1 MATVTARRGAP
12 IGAGLAYRAI
22 WSATLRAYRVPILA
36 WGIGLA
42 VMVMGTAAA
51 SPSISSGLG
60 DQSVS
65 QLLQTIRFF
74 GEPVAIATPQGYTT
88 YKILGLLPLFLGIW
102 TVIAGAY
109 LTRGEEERHSLDLLL
124 GEPVSRMRALGEK
137 VIAFALGTLIIGL
150 LVALGLTLG
159 LASAKLPADP
169 GGSLLAG
176 LNFAISAF
184 VYGALALFVSQFT
197 RRAGAAAGIAGAYMA
212 VDFVVAGAARST
224 TGLDWLGRFTINY
237 YSELS
242 KPIIASYGANPGAML
257 VLVAASVVLVGA
269 SFWLFARRDVGDVT
283 PLLPRAISVA
293 AIVPPATAVARAER
307 DRSLGGIV
315 SRTLGAN
322 WTTIAWWAFG
332 IGLFALYAIFIA
344 KAALQAMADVISK
357 SPFMQHLFSGED
369 MSTNSGFVAGI
380 IFSFAPF
387 VTVLAAI
394 FFALNWASDLDQGQ
408 METTLS
414 NAPVARWRL
423 PLERYIMVVV
433 GSVALGLVTFVGAWL
448 GSVITGLQIDFGA
461 LLRASLAMIPLMLLA
476 GSLVFALAGKLG
488 SGTILGLV
496 GGLASLSF
504 MLELLRSFFTKVPEW
519 IMNLSIFHVYGQP
532 MTGSVNGTGMIVML
546 ALAAA
551 LLALGTWLF
560 TQADL
565 RQ

>member
-1 MATVTARRGAP
+1 MATVTAQRRGQ
-12 IGAGLAYRAI
+12 IGRGMAYRAI

-36 WGIGLA
+36 WGIGLGL
-42 VMVMGTAAA
+42 MVMATAAA
-51 SPSISSGLG
+51 STSISSSLG
-60 DQSVS
+60 GSS
-65 QLLQTIRFF
+65 TTQLLQDFRFF
-74 GEPVAIATPQGYTT
+74 GEPVAMTTPQGYTT
-88 YKILGLLPLFLGIW
+88 FKILGLLPLFLGIW
-102 TVIAGAY
+102 TVIAGGY

-124 GEPVSRMRALGEK
+124 GEPISRLRALGEK
-137 VIAFALGTLIIGL
+137 VVAFALGTLIIGL
-150 LVALGLTLG
+150 LVGLGLSLG

-176 LNFAISAF
+176 LNFALTAF
-184 VYGALALFVSQFT
+184 VYGALAIFISQFT

-212 VDFVVAGAARST
+212 IDFVVAGAARST
-224 TGLDWLGRFTINY
+224 NGLDWLGRITINY

-242 KPIIASYGANPGAML
+242 KPIIASYGANLGAML
-257 VLVAASVVLVGA
+257 VLLAASVVLIGA

-283 PLLPRAISVA
+283 PILPRGVTLAASVA
-293 AIVPPATAVARAER
+293 PATAIARAER
-307 DRSLGGIV
+307 DGSLRGIV
-315 SRTLGAN
+315 SRTVGAN

-332 IGLFALYAIFIA
+332 IGLFGLYGVVIA
-344 KAALQAMADVISK
+344 KAALQAMSDAIAK
-357 SPFMQHLFSGED
+357 SPVLQHLFSGND
-369 MSTNSGFVAGI
+369 MTTNNGFIAGI
-380 IFSFAPF
+380 IFSFTPF
-387 VTVLAAI
+387 VVTLAAI

-414 NAPVARWRL
+414 NAPIARWRV
-423 PLERYIMVVV
+423 PLERYSMVVV
-433 GSVALGLVTFVGAWL
+433 GSVALALVTFVGAWL
-448 GSVITGLQIDFGA
+448 GSVLTGLTIDYGA
-461 LLRASLAMIPLMLLA
+461 LLRAALAMIPLMLLA

-504 MLELLRSFFTKVPEW
+504 ILELLRSFFTNMPGW

-532 MTGSVNGTGMIVML
+532 MTGSVNGTGTIVML

>member
-1 MATVTARRGAP
+1 MATVSAGRRAQ
-12 IGAGLAYRAI
+12 IGRGVAYRAI
-22 WSATLRAYRVPILA
+22 WSATLRAYRVPVLA
-36 WGIGLA
+36 WGIGLG

-51 SPSISSGLG
+51 STSISSGLSG
-60 DQSVS
+60 QAASK
-65 QLLQTIRFF
+65 LLQTISFF

-102 TVIAGAY
+102 TVIAGGY

-124 GEPVSRMRALGEK
+124 GEPVSRLRALSEK

-150 LVALGLTLG
+150 LVALGLMLG
-159 LASAKLPADP
+159 LAAAKLPADP

-184 VYGALALFVSQFT
+184 VYGALALFISQFT
-197 RRAGAAAGIAGAYMA
+197 RRSGAAAGIAGAYMA
-212 VDFVVAGAARST
+212 IDFVVAGAART
-224 TGLDWLGRFTINY
+224 TNGLGWLGRFTINF

-242 KPIIASYGANPGAML
+242 KPIIADYGANFGAML
-257 VLVAASVVLVGA
+257 VLVVASVVLVGA
-269 SFWLFARRDVGDVT
+269 SFWLFAHRDVGDVT
-283 PLLPRAISVA
+283 PLLPRGASLAVS
-293 AIVPPATAVARAER
+293 VPPATAVARAER
-307 DRSLGGIV
+307 DGSLRGIV

-332 IGLFALYAIFIA
+332 LGAFAVYAVFIA
-344 KAALQAMADVISK
+344 KAALSAIMDVLSK
-357 SPFMQHLFSGED
+357 SAVMAHLFSGD
-369 MSTNSGFVAGI
+369 NMSTNNGFVAGI

-387 VTVLAAI
+387 VAVLAAI
-394 FFALNWASDLDQGQ
+394 FFALNWASDLDRGQ

-423 PLERYIMVVV
+423 PLERYIMVIV
-433 GSVALGLVTFVGAWL
+433 GSIAIGLATFIGGWL
-448 GSVITGLQIDFGA
+448 GSVMTGLKLDVGA
-461 LLRASLAMIPLMLLA
+461 LLGASLAMIPLMLLA
-476 GSLVFALAGKLG
+476 GALVFALAGKLG

-504 MLELLRSFFTKVPEW
+504 MMELLRSFFSKTPEW

-532 MTGSVNGTGMIVML
+532 MTSSVNWTGTIVL
-546 ALAAA
+546 LILAAI
-551 LLALGTWLF
+551 LLAIATWLF